1 MAVYVSNI
9 VIEQG
14 FDFGTSF
21 ELEDTIT
28 NLPLNLV
35 GYAVTSQL
43 RKSYTSSSSVSFAS
57 SIVTAAQ
64 GTISISLTSEQT
76 SSLKAGRYVYDV
88 MLEQS
93 LVTGEVVK
101 TKAVEGMVLVRGG
114 VTR

>member
-14 FDFGTSF
+14 ANFSTTF

-35 GYAVTSQL
+35 GFGVTAQI

-57 SIVTAAQ
+57 SIVTANE
-64 GTISISLTSEQT
+64 GTLSISLTSEQT
-76 SSLKAGRYVYDV
+76 SSLKSGRYVYDV
-88 MLEQS
+88 VLQQTLLNGQTS
-93 LVTGEVVK
+93 K
-101 TKAVEGMVLVRGG
+101 TRAVEGMALVRGG